1 MLPKGL
7 LFRPNSLTIGFQ
19 ASSDETWVEK
29 EKLIYPLSSL
39 VAEFGGTL
47 GLFIGFSFIG
57 VWDQL
62 GLVGM
67 VLGRKIGGN
76 RNTFHKIHL

>member
-1 MLPKGL
+1 M
-7 LFRPNSLTIGFQ
+7 
-19 ASSDETWVEK
+19 EK

-67 VLGRKIGGN
+67 VLGRKIFGKPN
-76 RNTFHKIHL
+76 KVHETSLEN